1 MAGRSKLIATIFKF
15 LCWQNSNKAMT
26 KHAILLLTCGRIE
39 ETRQTWKHNLKE
51 IPAKLYWWDN
61 TSDPDDR
68 YTLLR
73 LSRNYTFHYQ
83 RGAGENIGI
92 SMPLNR
98 MMDAAFNAGAD
109 CVTTMANDILEP
121 AGYLEARSKAVE
133 TFPEAGVIAIPI
145 HQQNCNRY
153 PAKEERGI
161 RIEDGH
167 IIGNYTIPRATWAA
181 GIRFCETMGIYGPI
195 DLDFCN
201 QVWAI
206 DKRCIYLSDF
216 EAIHIGTN
224 NPTEYQAAKD
234 ASLALAWPVY
244 EQRNREL
251 MNKR

>member
-1 MAGRSKLIATIFKF
+1 M
-15 LCWQNSNKAMT
+15 

-39 ETRQTWKHNLKE
+39 ETRQTWAHNLE
-51 IPAKLYWWDN
+51 PVRRIPGVVRYLWDN
-61 TSDPDDR
+61 SESLDDVEKIYFETR
-68 YTLLR
+68 KHGKVKAWAYG
-73 LSRNYTFHYQ
+73 RNV
-83 RGAGENIGI
+83 GI
-92 SMPLNR
+92 SVALNA